1 MTAETDPKHQ
11 LLEAI
16 GMHVPFDGWSETA
29 FRAAVQDSGVD
40 LALARAICPRGALD
54 LAVAAHEAGDAEMIR
69 RTTGMELGGMRYRDR
84 VAALIRLR
92 IEIAG
97 DRESV
102 RRAST
107 LFALPQ
113 HAAEGSKLIW
123 NTADAIWR
131 ALGDTSEDINWYTK
145 RMTLSGV
152 YSSTV
157 LYWLGDQSEANEAT
171 WAFLDRRIED
181 VMRIETVK
189 AKMRDNPLHKA
200 FMAGPGR
207 LLDRVRAPGAPRDD
221 LPGRWRGKE
230 AG

>member
-1 MTAETDPKHQ
+1 MTAETDPKQQ

-29 FRAAVQDSGVD
+29 FRAAVAETGIDP
-40 LALARAICPRGALD
+40 ALARAICPRGALD
-54 LAVAAHEAGDAEMIR
+54 LAVAAHEAGDAEMMR
-69 RTTGMELGGMRYRDR
+69 RAAEMELSEMRYRDR
-84 VAALIRLR
+84 VAALVRLR

-102 RRAST
+102 RRATT

-113 HAAEGSKLIW
+113 HAAEGGKLIW

-131 ALGDTSEDINWYTK
+131 ALGDSSDDINWYTK

-152 YSSTV
+152 YSATV
-157 LYWLGDQSEANEAT
+157 LYWLGDQSEGDEAT
-171 WAFLDRRIED
+171 WAFLDRRIEG
-181 VMRIETVK
+181 VMQFETLK

-200 FMAGPGR
+200 FMAGPGK
-207 LLDRVRAPGAPRDD
+207 LLDRIKAPGARRDD
-221 LPGRWRGKE
+221 LPGRWQGDAR
-230 AG
+230 